1 MVLKDFTSIFLLFN
15 QNIAGSQSF
24 LEKINQVLMVKKA
37 KPSQLGLMGGSELKN
52 RSWIFLHQSTQERRP
67 RNLMG
72 DTRILGGAK
81 CGDGL
86 SNLYPKPCL
95 LSVN

>member
-1 MVLKDFTSIFLLFN
+1 MDLFSKKLNLVRMV
-15 QNIAGSQSF
+15 Q
-24 LEKINQVLMVKKA
+24 KA